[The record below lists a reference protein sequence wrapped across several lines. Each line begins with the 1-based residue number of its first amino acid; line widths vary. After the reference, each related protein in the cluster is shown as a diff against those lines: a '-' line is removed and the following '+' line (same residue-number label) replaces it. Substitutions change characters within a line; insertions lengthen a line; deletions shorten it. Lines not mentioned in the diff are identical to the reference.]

1 MAKEMDLDK
10 NGITKSRLRAVAEEK
25 LSKLQDTPQ
34 ELKEKTPEE
43 IIHEL
48 QVHQIELEM
57 QNETLREAQQALQE
71 AHDRYIDLYDYAPVG
86 YFTVDKKG
94 TIHEA
99 NLTATSL
106 LGVDRV
112 SLVGKPLSLFVSR
125 DDSDTCY
132 LKLRHVF
139 LTQEKMI
146 CELRFVKEKGDQF
159 YAQLEGITVQ
169 DLDGKVTR
177 ARIILTDI
185 SKRKRIEET
194 LERQHNLTQMYLD
207 IAGVMLAAL
216 NTEGQITM
224 INRKGCEIIGYRDD
238 EIIGRNWF
246 DVCLPG
252 ELREEVK
259 GVFNKLMAGDIT
271 PVEYYEN
278 PVLTRDGEQLI
289 IAFHNT
295 VLYDSSHSIVGI
307 LFSGEDITE
316 RKRLEKEKENLIIEL
331 QSALS
336 EVKKLSGFLPICS
349 SCKKIRDDE
358 GYWQQVENYISDH
371 SEALFS
377 HSICPDCMRKL
388 YPEITDEVLRRLEKD
403 EKK

>member
-1 MAKEMDLDK
+1 MTDK
-10 NGITKSRLRAVAEEK
+10 VEPEDSGKTTSSLRDVAEKK
-25 LSKLQDTPQ
+25 LGKSFDMPQ
-34 ELKEKTPEE
+34 ELKEKTPKE

-48 QVHQIELEM
+48 HVHQFELEI

-71 AHDRYIDLYDYAPVG
+71 AHDRYIDLYDYAPIG
-86 YFTVDKKG
+86 YLTVDKKG

-99 NLTATSL
+99 NLTATHL
-106 LGVDRV
+106 LGVDRM
-112 SLVGKPLSLFVSR
+112 SLIGKPLSLFVFK

-132 LKLRHVF
+132 LNLQQVF
-139 LTQEKMI
+139 LTQGKMI

-159 YAQLEGITVQ
+159 YAQLEGIAIKN
-169 DLDGKVTR
+169 LDGEVTR
-177 ARIILTDI
+177 ARVILSDI
-185 SKRKRIEET
+185 SERKRIEER

-216 NTEGQITM
+216 NTDGQITM
-224 INRKGCEIIGYRDD
+224 INRKGCEITGYRND
-238 EIIGRNWF
+238 EIIGLNWF
-246 DVCLPG
+246 DVCLRG

-278 PVLTRDGEQLI
+278 PIVTRDGSQLI
-289 IAFHNT
+289 IAFHNA
-295 VLYDSSHSIVGI
+295 VLYDSSHSILGI

-316 RKRLEKEKENLIIEL
+316 RKLAEQEKQKLIADL
-331 QSALS
+331 QKALS
-336 EVKKLSGFLPICS
+336 EAKKLSGFIPICA
-349 SCKKIRDDE
+349 SCKKIRNDE
-358 GYWQQVENYISDH
+358 GFWQQVEAYISDH

-377 HSICPDCMRKL
+377 HSICPDCMRAL
-388 YPEITDEVLRRLEKD
+388 YPEYADDVLEPLKED

>member
-1 MAKEMDLDK
+1 
-10 NGITKSRLRAVAEEK
+10 
-25 LSKLQDTPQ
+25 
-34 ELKEKTPEE
+34 
-43 IIHEL
+43 
-48 QVHQIELEM
+48 
-57 QNETLREAQQALQE
+57 
-71 AHDRYIDLYDYAPVG
+71 
-86 YFTVDKKG
+86 
-94 TIHEA
+94 
-99 NLTATSL
+99 
-106 LGVDRV
+106 
-112 SLVGKPLSLFVSR
+112 
-125 DDSDTCY
+125 
-132 LKLRHVF
+132 
-139 LTQEKMI
+139 MI

-331 QSALS
+331 QNALS

-388 YPEITDEVLRRLEKD
+388 YPRDC
-403 EKK
+403 

>member
-1 MAKEMDLDK
+1 MVKEMDLDK

-25 LSKLQDTPQ
+25 LSKLQDTPH
-34 ELKEKTPEE
+34 ELKEKTPED

-112 SLVGKPLSLFVSR
+112 SLVGKPLSHFVFE

-132 LKLRHVF
+132 LKLRQVF
-139 LTQEKMI
+139 LIQEKMT

-177 ARIILTDI
+177 ARIIFTDI

-252 ELREEVK
+252 ALREEVK
-259 GVFNKLMAGDIT
+259 NVFNKLMAGDIT

-316 RKRLEKEKENLIIEL
+316 RKLAEQEKQKLIADL
-331 QSALS
+331 QKALS
-336 EVKKLSGFLPICS
+336 EVKKLSGFLPICA
-349 SCKKIRDDE
+349 SCKKIRDDT
-358 GYWQQVENYISDH
+358 GYWNEVERYIGEH
-371 SEALFS
+371 SEAKFS
-377 HSICPDCMRKL
+377 HGICPDCMRKL
-388 YPEITDEVLRRLEKD
+388 YPEEADEILGPLEKD